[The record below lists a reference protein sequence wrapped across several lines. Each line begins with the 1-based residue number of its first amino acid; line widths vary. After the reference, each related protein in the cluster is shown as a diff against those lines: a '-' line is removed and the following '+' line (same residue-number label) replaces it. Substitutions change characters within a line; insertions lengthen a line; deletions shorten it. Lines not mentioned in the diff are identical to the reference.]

1 MKKTKIAING
11 FGRIGRLFL
20 RQIIDESNMEV
31 VAIND
36 LGDLENLAYLF
47 KYDTVYRS
55 FPGEVKSDKQKGV
68 LIIDDKEIKFVQE
81 KDPVKLPWKDL
92 GIDIVVESTGVFE
105 SYEKAKLHLDA
116 GAKRVVLTAP
126 AKDADNELGKTI
138 LLGINE
144 GDMKKCD
151 ISSNAS
157 CTTNGISPVI
167 AVMAESVG
175 VEKAVLNTIH
185 ALTNTQSVVDS
196 AVKGDDFR
204 RGRASGQNLIPSTTG
219 AAIAVT
225 RAFKELEGKF
235 DGISIRVPIITG
247 SLADV
252 TFVAKRKTSVE
263 EINEIFKKAEK
274 DPRWQGILKT
284 IDEQIVSSD
293 IIGEPHGAIVDLK
306 FTKVIGGD
314 LVKVL
319 AWYDNEWGYVV
330 TLVRHVLK
338 AAENL

>member
-1 MKKTKIAING
+1 M
-11 FGRIGRLFL
+11 
-20 RQIIDESNMEV
+20 
-31 VAIND
+31 
-36 LGDLENLAYLF
+36 
-47 KYDTVYRS
+47 
-55 FPGEVKSDKQKGV
+55 
-68 LIIDDKEIKFVQE
+68 
-81 KDPVKLPWKDL
+81 
-92 GIDIVVESTGVFE
+92 
-105 SYEKAKLHLDA
+105 
-116 GAKRVVLTAP
+116 
-126 AKDADNELGKTI
+126 
-138 LLGINE
+138 
-144 GDMKKCD
+144 
-151 ISSNAS
+151 
-157 CTTNGISPVI
+157 
-167 AVMAESVG
+167 
-175 VEKAVLNTIH
+175 
-185 ALTNTQSVVDS
+185 
-196 AVKGDDFR
+196 
-204 RGRASGQNLIPSTTG
+204 
-219 AAIAVT
+219 T